1 MTWALAAIGVG
12 LALGLIALFWRYT
25 LQLNVQGRGDPSG
38 QWALAGGAKVGFLSV
53 AGVSGRGATPT
64 VLVHLFGRSV
74 LQRDMFGDGDADEN
88 EDEDDEESSEDKSL
102 RERYDALARW
112 VDPFD
117 LAEFVFSERRRIAVP
132 VMELELDYS
141 FEDVV
146 LTGQLM
152 SAVHMLN
159 GVLPAPM
166 VVRQSVSW
174 EFVDRG
180 AFVGRGEL
188 ACRPGLVLWD
198 VCVFLWN
205 HLQLRQPAAVAGAEG

>member
-1 MTWALAAIGVG
+1 MTWGLAAIGVV
-12 LALGLIALFWRYT
+12 LALGLAALFWRYT

-38 QWALAGGAKVGFLSV
+38 QWALAGGAKLGFLSV
-53 AGVSGRGATPT
+53 AGVGGRGATPA
-64 VLVHLFGRSV
+64 VLVHLFGRPV
-74 LQRDMFGDGDADEN
+74 LQRDMFGD
-88 EDEDDEESSEDKSL
+88 EDEDEPDEEPSEDKSL

-112 VDPFD
+112 VDPLD

-141 FEDVV
+141 FENVV

-166 VVRQSVSW
+166 VVRQNVSW

-198 VCVFLWN
+198 VCVFLWK
-205 HLQLRQPAAVAGAEG
+205 HLRLRQPAAVAGAEG